1 MSLTPQVQVWV
12 LTIGSVYRPAVSS
25 NSNNIAVALPVEIL
39 HTIFAFSIGD
49 SHGHY
54 PDTASRRPRYGPHW
68 LAITYVCQRWRAV
81 ALDFKKLW
89 STITPDLSPK
99 WITAFLERSSRAP
112 KHVNLDVGP
121 PPKKPPKRRRFG
133 TKRRPVQKPLMVL
146 PHDVT
151 QEVLSH
157 TSRIESLHLE
167 GNTVDVIRTLTSLD
181 GAMPLSSL
189 SISLLDEFK
198 YPHYIDSW
206 DEDARRDASLILPET
221 LFGGSS
227 SRLRRLHCRAGLHT
241 VFPSWM
247 LRTISEFSVSCTLY
261 PSRLFTS
268 LCQMPQL
275 EVLRVSST
283 RRYSPVP
290 LHLDGI
296 TVPVNLKNLSL
307 LVVDDSYLELVVALL
322 DCLVTPANA
331 RRHLKLKLDESIF
344 DSSPWEKFSPLMR
357 NMTTGSSDPL
367 RWIHFRREPTSTSI
381 RICASTREPRLTP
394 SQWPPLDDPFS
405 LEIQCTDRSCLYG
418 LHTSYS
424 VSSFHRLQEFCVSLG
439 GSTVQGLFVE
449 YGTEPESCRRPA
461 IPHRCW
467 RTLFSGLPSLKTLHF
482 GAGAAELLVSASH
495 GASLGGPPCRGTLS
509 GNVQRVV
516 ISGSAFSTRILWNW
530 IHYAFPR
537 PAGEDVF
544 LLRKNVLG
552 LLSEPRWKSADI
564 ELVEDVTESLLIFL
578 LCCRP
583 MGVHVSELSLVE
595 STWDES
601 GGLEILQRLL
611 HMLDPDRNTILETVS
626 RD

>member
-1 MSLTPQVQVWV
+1 L
-12 LTIGSVYRPAVSS
+12 GAFYRPAVSP
-25 NSNNIAVALPVEIL
+25 NANNMAVVLPVEIL
-39 HTIFAFSIGD
+39 HTIFAFSTGD
-49 SHGHY
+49 SHGHH
-54 PDTASRRPRYGPHW
+54 PDAAARRPRYAPHW
-68 LAITYVCQRWRAV
+68 VAITSVCQRWRAV

-99 WITAFLERSSRAP
+99 WIAAFLERSSCAP
-112 KHVNLDVGP
+112 KHVNIDVGP
-121 PPKKPPKRRRFG
+121 PPKKPPKKRRFG

-146 PHDVT
+146 PNDVA

-181 GAMPLSSL
+181 GTMPLSSL
-189 SISLLDEFK
+189 SLSLWDEFK
-198 YPHYIDSW
+198 YPHFVDSW
-206 DEDARRDASLILPET
+206 DEDTRRDASLILPET

-227 SRLRRLHCRAGLHT
+227 SRLRSLHCRSGLH
-241 VFPSWM
+241 VFFPSWM
-247 LRTISEFSVSCTLY
+247 LRTISEFSVSCSLY
-261 PSRLFTS
+261 PLRLFTA

-275 EVLRVSST
+275 EVLRLSST
-283 RRYSPVP
+283 RRYSSV
-290 LHLDGI
+290 LQSDGI
-296 TVPVNLKNLSL
+296 AVPVNMKNLSL
-307 LVVDDSYLELVVALL
+307 LVIEDSYLELVAVLL
-322 DCLVTPANA
+322 DCLVIPAKA

-344 DSSPWEKFSPLMR
+344 DTSPWGRFSSLML
-357 NMTTGSSDPL
+357 NMTAGFSDPL
-367 RWIHFRREPTSTSI
+367 CWIHFRREPTSTII
-381 RICASTREPRLTP
+381 RICASPREPGLVL

-418 LHTSYS
+418 LHTCYS

-439 GSTVQGLFVE
+439 GPTVQELFVE
-449 YGTEPESCRRPA
+449 YGTEPESRRRPA

-467 RTLFSGLPSLKTLHF
+467 RTLFSGLSSLKTLHF
-482 GAGAAELLVSASH
+482 GDGAAELLVSASY
-495 GASLGGPPCRGTLS
+495 GASFGGPPCRGPLS
-509 GNVQRVV
+509 ANVQRVV
-516 ISGSAFSTRILWNW
+516 VSGSAFSTRILWNW
-530 IHYAFPR
+530 IHYAFAR

-544 LLRKNVLG
+544 FLRKNVLA

-564 ELVEDVTESLLIFL
+564 DPVEDVTESLLIFL
-578 LCCRP
+578 LYCRP
-583 MGVHVSELSLVE
+583 MGVQVSELSLAE